1 MRRKVTA
8 IALTALCMTLTGCSG
23 VSAQAK
29 APLMGLEWFT
39 GYDEVKQA
47 LDHTLLDERE
57 NAEQKVPQK
66 MLDYTG
72 VSLFDYECDLTLCFT
87 DSGLIGLNYHD
98 IGKNQNYKE
107 WYSTLEKTYGLPTE
121 EGSGMASWYDNPLG
135 KDTAVYLF
143 NLEEGVQIS
152 IYATADSPDKSYERP
167 DAVYI
172 PTPELRTP
180 VVPVSDAPTTS
191 APTASEMSAE
201 TAETGADTHA
211 LREGREWQYTDE
223 NGVLMTDVIMTD
235 ADGEPMTDAA
245 GNAVTTAIPVSTQE
259 TTASTTAEASE
270 TAKAVQS
277 EPPTENRA
285 QSFLQDGLQFYGS
298 PDSERGKMSRFTQL
312 YEYRTEEP
320 GQPWELI
327 MEYENVPYLGKNC
340 DGVLCFTSLGLV
352 GVNYFDANTGDYR
365 FWVQELTDIYGAP
378 DETQYDYSAWSA
390 SPVGDGTM
398 IYVFALEDGVQIS
411 FFADDAGS
419 ELA

>member
-1 MRRKVTA
+1 MRRKWLCFAVT
-8 IALTALCMTLTGCSG
+8 LCMALTGCSS

-191 APTASEMSAE
+191 APTASLETGD
-201 TAETGADTHA
+201 TAESVPETRA
-211 LREGREWQYTDE
+211 LREGREWQFTDE
-223 NGVLMTDVIMTD
+223 NGVLMTDVV
-235 ADGEPMTDAA
+235 MTDAA
-245 GNAVTTAIPVSTQE
+245 GNAIPALTETIAAATSTATETETVTE
-259 TTASTTAEASE
+259 L
-270 TAKAVQS
+270 
-277 EPPTENRA
+277 PTENRA
-285 QSFLQDGLQFYGS
+285 QSFLQNGLQFYGS
-298 PDSERGKMSRFTQL
+298 PDSERRKMSRFTQL

-352 GVNYFDANTGDYR
+352 GVNYFDANTGDYN

-378 DETQYDYSAWSA
+378 DETQYDYSAWST
-390 SPVGDGTM
+390 SPVGAGTM

>member
-1 MRRKVTA
+1 MRRRVTA
-8 IALTALCMTLTGCSG
+8 IALTALCMALTGCSG

-57 NAEQKVPQK
+57 DTEQKVPQK

-98 IGKNQNYKE
+98 IGKNQSYKE
-107 WYSTLEKTYGLPTE
+107 WYSTLETTYGLPTE

-180 VVPVSDAPTTS
+180 VVPVSDAPTAS
-191 APTASEMSAE
+191 EPTAS
-201 TAETGADTHA
+201 AETGETGESASEMQADTHA
-211 LREGREWQYTDE
+211 LREGRKPQKMSTLTETLP
-223 NGVLMTDVIMTD
+223 LMTL
-235 ADGEPMTDAA
+235 
-245 GNAVTTAIPVSTQE
+245 S
-259 TTASTTAEASE
+259 
-270 TAKAVQS
+270 
-277 EPPTENRA
+277 
-285 QSFLQDGLQFYGS
+285 SF
-298 PDSERGKMSRFTQL
+298 
-312 YEYRTEEP
+312 
-320 GQPWELI
+320 
-327 MEYENVPYLGKNC
+327 
-340 DGVLCFTSLGLV
+340 
-352 GVNYFDANTGDYR
+352 
-365 FWVQELTDIYGAP
+365 
-378 DETQYDYSAWSA
+378 
-390 SPVGDGTM
+390 
-398 IYVFALEDGVQIS
+398 
-411 FFADDAGS
+411 
-419 ELA
+419 

>member
-98 IGKNQNYKE
+98 IGKNQSYKE
-107 WYSTLEKTYGLPTE
+107 WYSTLETTYGLPTE

-191 APTASEMSAE
+191 APTASLETGD
-201 TAETGADTHA
+201 TAESVPETRA
-211 LREGREWQYTDE
+211 LREGREWQFTDE
-223 NGVLMTDVIMTD
+223 NGVLMTDVV
-235 ADGEPMTDAA
+235 MTDAA
-245 GNAVTTAIPVSTQE
+245 GNAIPALTETIAAATSTAT
-259 TTASTTAEASE
+259 E
-270 TAKAVQS
+270 TATVT

-285 QSFLQDGLQFYGS
+285 QSFLQNGLQFYGS
-298 PDSERGKMSRFTQL
+298 PDSERQKMSTYTQL

-352 GVNYFDANTGDYR
+352 GVNYFDANTGDYH

>member
-107 WYSTLEKTYGLPTE
+107 WYSTLETTYGLPTE

-211 LREGREWQYTDE
+211 LREGREPQDTGE
-223 NGVLMTDVIMTD
+223 NGASAEALGETETLP
-235 ADGEPMTDAA
+235 AD
-245 GNAVTTAIPVSTQE
+245 TQE

-270 TAKAVQS
+270 TTKAVQT

-285 QSFLQDGLQFYGS
+285 QSFLQNGLQFYGS
-298 PDSERGKMSRFTQL
+298 PDSERGKMNDFTQL

-365 FWVQELTDIYGAP
+365 FWVQQLTDIYGSP